1 MEADARFQS
10 PIHGSPTT
18 EQQYQA
24 TLWLQFQSPIHGS
37 PTGADKGSNK
47 ARGGVSIPYTRVTND
62 AGDLTNANIVMCFN
76 PLYTGHQR
84 CCRVIKYGLLG
95 QVSIPYTR
103 VTNEDSAVKAVIK
116 KSVSIPY
123 TRVTNMD
130 YEKAMII

>member
-1 MEADARFQS
+1 MDIVAMFSGRWVLYAGFFLFQAEDGIRYLVRS
-10 PIHGSPTT
+10 
-18 EQQYQA
+18 
-24 TLWLQFQSPIHGS
+24 
-37 PTGADKGSNK
+37 
-47 ARGGVSIPYTRVTND
+47 RGL
-62 AGDLTNANIVMCFN
+62 GDVYKRQMCFN

-103 VTNEDSAVKAVIK
+103 ITNEDSAVKAVIK